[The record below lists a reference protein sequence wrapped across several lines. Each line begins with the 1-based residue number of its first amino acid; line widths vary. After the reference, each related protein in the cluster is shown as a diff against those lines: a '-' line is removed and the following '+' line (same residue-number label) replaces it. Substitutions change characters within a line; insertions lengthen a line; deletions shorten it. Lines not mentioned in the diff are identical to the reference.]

1 MSQGWNQEGKQG
13 RSRQAQARRELLL
26 RGAGMLALL
35 AGVSACTRSPAVA
48 APRLEVGHAFPAFM
62 LAFLAGGHDHAPF
75 PKDKHLIVNVWAS
88 WCGPCR
94 REMPGLE
101 QLSRALDGARFAI
114 LGMSIDADAMLASEF
129 LARSGVSFANVLDQ
143 GGVMA
148 RRLGL
153 HIYPETFII
162 APDGILLGRM
172 TGLREWDSAAMR
184 AQLEALCQ
192 LRPAGAPLR
201 AGVV

>member
-1 MSQGWNQEGKQG
+1 M
-13 RSRQAQARRELLL
+13 R
-26 RGAGMLALL
+26 
-35 AGVSACTRSPAVA
+35 PAVVA
-48 APRLEVGHAFPAFM
+48 APRLEVGHAFPPFM
-62 LAFLAGGHDHAPF
+62 LDFLVSGHDHAPF
-75 PKDKHLIVNVWAS
+75 PKEKHLIVNVWAS

-101 QLSRALDGARFAI
+101 HLSRVLEGARFAV

-129 LARSGVSFANVLDQ
+129 LVRSGVSFANVLDQ

-153 HIYPETFII
+153 HTYPETFVI
-162 APDGILLGRM
+162 APDGILLARM

-184 AQLEALCQ
+184 AQLEALSQ
-192 LRPAGAPLR
+192 GRQWPAPLGAGA
-201 AGVV
+201 V

>member
-1 MSQGWNQEGKQG
+1 MYQGWNQDGSEKL
-13 RSRQAQARRELLL
+13 RARRALLL
-26 RGAGMLALL
+26 RATGMLALL
-35 AGVSACTRSPAVA
+35 AGAGACTRPVAVA
-48 APRLEVGHAFPAFM
+48 APRLEVGHAFPQFM
-62 LAFLAGGHDHAPF
+62 LAFLASGHDHAPF
-75 PKDKHLIVNVWAS
+75 PQHKHLVVNVWAS

-101 QLSRALDGARFAI
+101 HLSRALDSARFAV

-129 LARSGVSFANVLDQ
+129 LASTGVSFANVLDQ
-143 GGVMA
+143 GGTMA

-184 AQLEALCQ
+184 AQLETLCQ
-192 LRPAGAPLR
+192 PGPARAPPRIGA
-201 AGVV
+201 V